1 MPLTSTERSRK
12 RRAELKRKAAD
23 GDAAAEATLE
33 KTKAYDRQKAKNTGE
48 RLTIHRDGNY
58 PIIRIIG

>member
-12 RRAELKRKAAD
+12 RRTELKRKAAD

-33 KTKAYDRQKAKNTGE
+33 KQNANGMTACEPA
-48 RLTIHRDGNY
+48 LT
-58 PIIRIIG
+58 